1 MKRILVPLLVVMLL
15 LGSVS
20 PVLADYRSSDLSTG
34 QFRLTGTITA
44 INPLTKTVTVRV
56 MNGNPLVQPYIG
68 KTLKIQAS
76 VQTRYQLRQGTTLTS
91 IKFANLTIGDHVTV
105 NGMHREQAWNAWCF
119 TVGPKFSLVGEI
131 TLIDPLAKTVTVKV
145 FTGNILVKS
154 YINKELMV
162 QTTDKTRFLLKSE
175 PTAIPIT
182 FSDLKLGDK
191 VSVNG
196 VLKDSIWTAGRITV
210 IIPS

>member
-1 MKRILVPLLVVMLL
+1 MNRILVPLLVVMLL

-20 PVLADYRSSDLSTG
+20 PVLATNWSSDLHTG

-44 INPLTKTVTVRV
+44 INPLTKTVAVRV
-56 MNGNPLVQPYIG
+56 MNGNSLVQPFIG
-68 KTLKIQAS
+68 QTIKIQTS
-76 VQTRYQLRQGTTLTS
+76 VQTRYQLRQGTTITP
-91 IKFANLTIGDHVTV
+91 ITFANLTIGDHVTV
-105 NGMHREQAWNAWCF
+105 NGMHREQAWNGWCF
-119 TVGPKFSLVGEI
+119 TVGPRFSLVGKI
-131 TLIDPLAKTVTVKV
+131 TLIDSLTKTVTVKV
-145 FTGNILVKS
+145 FTGNILVKPF
-154 YINKELMV
+154 INKELMV

-182 FSDLKLGDK
+182 FSDLKLGDW